1 MRFSFS
7 PLLAV
12 ALFVALSGA
21 TRADAI
27 PGFDRPGTLF
37 STDTVPVGHLA
48 WEQGLPDYSYD
59 SAGGVRIG
67 LASANT
73 LLRTGLGDHVEL
85 QIGGP
90 FYVNARVE
98 TAYAGRT
105 QTGSG
110 DAFAG
115 LKVAFPHTDKE
126 VAIAALVT
134 ASTPSGDAEF
144 SAGDPTYSAGL
155 TAVWP
160 LADNETFG
168 VFGSVYRGVDQT
180 NQTLAA
186 SYGFPFGK
194 GVTAYSE
201 AAITT
206 GDDKDQ
212 LIRTG
217 LGWMVAR
224 NVQLDAYV
232 QKGIGSNSVDWH
244 AGIGISAY
252 F

>member
-1 MRFSFS
+1 MRFCLCLA
-7 PLLAV
+7 LLAGLLGI
-12 ALFVALSGA
+12 AH
-21 TRADAI
+21 ADTI

-59 SAGGVRIG
+59 SSADLRIG
-67 LASANT
+67 IASANT
-73 LLRTGLGDHVEL
+73 LLRTGLGKYVEL

-98 TAYAGRT
+98 TAAAGRT
-105 QTGSG
+105 RTGRG

-115 LKVAFPHTDKE
+115 LKFAFPHSDRE

-160 LADNETFG
+160 LDSNETFG
-168 VFGSVYRGVDQT
+168 VYGNVYHGVDQT

-186 SYGFPFGK
+186 SYGFPFGE

-212 LIRTG
+212 LIGTG

-232 QKGIGSNSVDWH
+232 QKGIGRNSIDWH
-244 AGIGISAY
+244 AGLGISAY